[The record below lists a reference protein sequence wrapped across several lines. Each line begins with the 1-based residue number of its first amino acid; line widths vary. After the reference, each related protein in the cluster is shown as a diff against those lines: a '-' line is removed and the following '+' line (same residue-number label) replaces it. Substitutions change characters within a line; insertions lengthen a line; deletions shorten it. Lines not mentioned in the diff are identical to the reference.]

1 LVRVIYHFILFLS
14 INQSKHSKH
23 SQITSDER
31 VTIIQKKIYNNIH
44 KGIDIVFIHSFQ
56 HLYGLFGRCTVP
68 NTSYAIRGTCTNQM
82 AIKETH
88 GHKQK
93 FVEEIDYDE
102 IEKLEV
108 HNLYKYINV

>member
-1 LVRVIYHFILFLS
+1 
-14 INQSKHSKH
+14 
-23 SQITSDER
+23 
-31 VTIIQKKIYNNIH
+31 
-44 KGIDIVFIHSFQ
+44 
-56 HLYGLFGRCTVP
+56 
-68 NTSYAIRGTCTNQM
+68 M

-108 HNLYKYINV
+108 HNLYINIYI